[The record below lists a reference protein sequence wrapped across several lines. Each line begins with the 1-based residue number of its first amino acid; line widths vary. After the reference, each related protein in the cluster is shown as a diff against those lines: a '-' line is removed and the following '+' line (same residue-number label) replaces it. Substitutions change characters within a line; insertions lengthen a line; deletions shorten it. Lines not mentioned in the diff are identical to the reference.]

1 MRWVNWERYTAV
13 MRITLSS
20 LLNLLLM
27 SALLGGLLRAPCGV
41 ATTPSSSYR
50 GTVIATEA
58 PTPCPMHHAKSAHPA
73 PDIGH
78 SVPRHDCDHSGSD
91 ICHCQAVSLALIDL
105 KPISLPELRP
115 QGIRPRLQSFV
126 FPRLVERRLRPPIAR
141 A

>member
-1 MRWVNWERYTAV
+1 

-20 LLNLLLM
+20 LLSLLLM

-41 ATTPSSSYR
+41 ATTNSSYP
-50 GTVIATEA
+50 GTVVATEA
-58 PTPCPMHHAKSAHPA
+58 PTPCPMHHAKSTHPA

-78 SVPRHDCDHSGSD
+78 SVPRHGCDHSGSD
-91 ICHCQAVSLALIDL
+91 ICHCQAISLALIDL